1 MAVVD
6 IIDYGYVLLVVTV
19 IFLTAGNPFRGDAQ
33 SLRGWF
39 RGDAQSL
46 RGCHHRSVMWRSPE
60 LVSSALSR
68 HIVGT

>member
-33 SLRGWF
+33 SLRG
-39 RGDAQSL
+39 
-46 RGCHHRSVMWRSPE
+46 CHHRSVMWRSPE

-68 HIVGT
+68 HIVLKL